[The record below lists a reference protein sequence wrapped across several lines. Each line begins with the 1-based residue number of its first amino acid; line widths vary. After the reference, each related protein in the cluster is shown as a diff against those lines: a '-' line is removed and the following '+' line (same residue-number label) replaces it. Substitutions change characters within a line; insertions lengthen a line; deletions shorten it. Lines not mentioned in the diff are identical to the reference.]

1 MLTFLFV
8 DKGKLCSVKLSFEEF
23 NIVFFRAGLRLFFK
37 ICNQGSEGFEE
48 SSGTSRTL
56 WS

>member
-23 NIVFFRAGLRLFFK
+23 NIVFFRAGLSLFLK
-37 ICNQGSEGFEE
+37 ICNQGSEVFEE